1 MYIYIYIIIYIYTYV
16 YLCIYV
22 YVYMYVYIY
31 IYICTVR
38 MMYEHS
44 RLVRGASSAGT
55 PLKKQ
60 RKTANTRINHIY
72 MINYDT
78 IL

>member
-1 MYIYIYIIIYIYTYV
+1 
-16 YLCIYV
+16 
-22 YVYMYVYIY
+22 MYVYIY